1 MLWLAPLWCNAAL
14 LIFLTCAA
22 TVAARAMQL
31 LHAPQSLLLEA
42 SAAYPAALVVRML
55 TTSSDCSPASMRP
68 TTTPA
73 CGRPVGD

>member
-1 MLWLAPLWCNAAL
+1 
-14 LIFLTCAA
+14 
-22 TVAARAMQL
+22 MQL

-42 SAAYPAALVVRML
+42 SAAYPAALVVRVL
-55 TTSSDCSPASMRP
+55 ITSSDCSPASMRP